1 MHGPGLTPPRSQPT
15 PAGLITLRV
24 VFTVLAL
31 GSCGLLSWAAPLR
44 TAVLRKRTSDWLL
57 FAGQLVVVITTVIVM
72 GAFGAPPSDDPDVPT
87 QSNGVDYVCL
97 AILIAVSIA
106 SATHFLIAD
115 VQHFRQPPAPAYGWG
130 TPPPAGPGHPAGPYG
145 YPQQQPTAGP
155 AYGYPPVREQPVHQQ
170 PPAHQQPPVHQR
182 PPVHQQPPVPQS
194 QPQPYQPSGQSQPQ
208 PYQPSGQPQPRIN
221 QVRAELDE
229 LSELLRK
236 DPRDGQGGPGGQD
249 GQGGGRRP

>member
-31 GSCGLLSWAAPLR
+31 GSCGLLSWAALLR
-44 TAVLRKRTSDWLL
+44 TAVLRRRTSDWLL

-72 GAFGAPPSDDPDVPT
+72 AAFGAPPSDDPDVPT
-87 QSNGVDYVCL
+87 RSNGVDYVCL

-106 SATHFLIAD
+106 AATYFLIAD

-130 TPPPAGPGHPAGPYG
+130 TPPPVGPGHPTGPYG

-170 PPAHQQPPVHQR
+170 PPVHQR
-182 PPVHQQPPVPQS
+182 PPVHQQPPVH
-194 QPQPYQPSGQSQPQ
+194 QPQPYP
-208 PYQPSGQPQPRIN
+208 PSGQPQPRIN

-236 DPRDGQGGPGGQD
+236 DPRDARGGPGGQSGTGD
-249 GQGGGRRP
+249 QAGRDGGRRP